1 MKNTSII
8 FTIIL
13 MIAVFMGGC
22 NKNSSAPPEKQIK
35 ENTSKTLKVYTTI
48 FPIEDFTKKIGG
60 KYVDV
65 KSVYPAGADAHTFEP
80 TLKAMMDIA
89 DADLFIYNGAGL
101 EMFIDKAEKTLANE
115 KVEMVEASKGIEL
128 LRGHDH
134 NHGDHEHEHGEDH
147 TDGHAHENGDEEHGH
162 EATED
167 EHDGHNHG
175 HEDGHNHEAGHEE
188 HGHEDHTEDKHDHGH
203 EEGTEEY
210 DHHDHGHHHHDQDP
224 HVWLDPIHAIKMAE
238 NIKDA
243 LSEALPSAKD
253 EFDKN
258 FQNLKEELEQLDVD
272 LRDTIDSAEH
282 KELLV
287 SHASYGYWQHRYGI
301 HQISIAGLSP
311 ENEPSQKHLQS
322 IIETTKEH
330 GIHYIIYDQI
340 PSTKV
345 VKVVQKETGTKPVT
359 LHNLEYLTEDDIKNK
374 EDYFSIMNKN
384 IETLK
389 TVLGK

>member
-13 MIAVFMGGC
+13 LIAIFMGGC
-22 NKNSSAPPEKQIK
+22 NKNSSTPPEQQSK
-35 ENTSKTLKVYTTI
+35 EYTSKTLKVYTTI

-134 NHGDHEHEHGEDH
+134 
-147 TDGHAHENGDEEHGH
+147 ENGDEEHGH
-162 EATED
+162 EAHTED
-167 EHDGHNHG
+167 E
-175 HEDGHNHEAGHEE
+175 
-188 HGHEDHTEDKHDHGH
+188 HDHGH
-203 EEGTEEY
+203 EEGAEEH

-224 HVWLDPIHAIKMAE
+224 HVWLDPIHAIKIAE

-243 LSEALPSAKD
+243 LSEALPSAKN

-258 FQNLKEELEQLDVD
+258 FQDLKGKLEKLDINLRE
-272 LRDTIDSAEH
+272 TIDSAEH
-282 KELLV
+282 KDLLV

-322 IIETTKEH
+322 IIETAKEH
-330 GIHYIIYDQI
+330 DIHFIIYDQI

-345 VKVVQKETGTKPVT
+345 AEIVQKETGTKPVT
-359 LHNLEYLTEDDIKNK
+359 LHNLEYLTEDDIKNN

-384 IETLK
+384 AETLK
-389 TVLGK
+389 TVLEK